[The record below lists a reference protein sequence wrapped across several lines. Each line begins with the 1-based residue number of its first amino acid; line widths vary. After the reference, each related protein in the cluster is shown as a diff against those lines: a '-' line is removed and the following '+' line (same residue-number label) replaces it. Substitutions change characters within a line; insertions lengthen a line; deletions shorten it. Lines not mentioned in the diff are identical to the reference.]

1 MLELF
6 ELFELFKRHIC
17 GTDEKGKYDGNE
29 KGYL

>member
-1 MLELF
+1 VL
-6 ELFELFKRHIC
+6 ELFELFKRDIC